1 MLKEFKN
8 GNIHVKLESD
18 DTGLEVI
25 EKLYF
30 NYDLY
35 PVGDDYCISNDMTAS
50 DWCYNGGYNYYRI
63 MGCQLCELEE
73 GKTIILR
80 PLSKEYID
88 EFILNNC
95 E

>member
-8 GNIHVKLESD
+8 GNIHIKLEKD

-35 PVGDDYCISNDMTAS
+35 AVGDEYCISNFDVAS
-50 DWCYNGGYNYYRI
+50 DWCYNGGSAYYRI
-63 MGCQLCELEE
+63 AGHQLMDLED
-73 GKTIILR
+73 GKTVILK
-80 PLSKEYID
+80 PLPWDYVEEYL
-88 EFILNNC
+88 LN
-95 E
+95 EEY